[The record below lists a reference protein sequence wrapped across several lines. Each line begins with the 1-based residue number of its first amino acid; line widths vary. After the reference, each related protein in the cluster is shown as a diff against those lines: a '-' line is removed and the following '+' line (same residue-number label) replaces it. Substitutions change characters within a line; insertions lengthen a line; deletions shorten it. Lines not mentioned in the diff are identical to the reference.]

1 MIKGIWF
8 FGYSGCGKTF
18 ASKFLKK
25 KIKNS
30 ILLDGD
36 EVRKYIS
43 FDLGY
48 SLDERQMQ
56 IQRICGL
63 VKILK
68 KTRLFPI
75 ISTVYFNNYTKKFC
89 LKNKILPIRILRK
102 NMKSIFKS
110 HKTYKNKFNIV
121 GFDIKYSKIL
131 TKNIYNNGDKNF
143 CKKLT
148 LLIP

>member
-1 MIKGIWF
+1 MNKGIWF

-25 KIKNS
+25 KIKKS
-30 ILLDGD
+30 ILIDGD
-36 EVRKYIS
+36 QVRKYIS

-48 SLDERQMQ
+48 SLEERQIQ

-63 VKILK
+63 LRILLK
-68 KTRLFPI
+68 EQLFPI
-75 ISTVYFNNYTKKFC
+75 ISTVYFNNNAKKFC
-89 LKNKILPIRILRK
+89 LKNKISPVRIRRK

-131 TKNIYNNGDKNF
+131 TKNIYNKGDKNF

>member
-1 MIKGIWF
+1 MNKGIWF

-30 ILLDGD
+30 ILIDGD

-48 SLDERQMQ
+48 SLENRKTQ

-63 VKILK
+63 LKILL
-68 KTRLFPI
+68 KTQLFPI
-75 ISTVYFNNYTKKFC
+75 ISTVYFDKRAKKF
-89 LKNKILPIRILRK
+89 
-102 NMKSIFKS
+102 
-110 HKTYKNKFNIV
+110 
-121 GFDIKYSKIL
+121 
-131 TKNIYNNGDKNF
+131 
-143 CKKLT
+143 
-148 LLIP
+148 

>member
-1 MIKGIWF
+1 MNKGIWF

-30 ILLDGD
+30 ILIDGD

-48 SLDERQMQ
+48 SLENRKTQ

-63 VKILK
+63 LKILL
-68 KTRLFPI
+68 KTQLFPI
-75 ISTVYFNNYTKKFC
+75 ISTVYFDKRAKKFC
-89 LKNKILPIRILRK
+89 LKNKIFPIKILRK
-102 NMKSIFKS
+102 NMKNIFRS
-110 HKTYKNKFNIV
+110 HKTYKNKSNIV
-121 GFDIKYSKIL
+121 GFDIQYPKIL

>member
-8 FGYSGCGKTF
+8 FGYSGSGKTF

-25 KIKNS
+25 RIKNS
-30 ILLDGD
+30 ILIDGD
-36 EVRKYIS
+36 KVRKYIS

-48 SLDERQMQ
+48 SLNDRQIQ

-63 VKILK
+63 LKILK
-68 KTRLFPI
+68 KTQLFPI
-75 ISTVYFNNYTKKFC
+75 ISTVYFDNYTKKFC
-89 LKNKILPIRILRK
+89 IKNKILPIRIIRK
-102 NMKSIFKS
+102 NMMSIFKS

-121 GFDIKYSKIL
+121 GIDIKYSKIL
-131 TKNIYNNGDKNF
+131 TKNIYNNGEKNF

>member
-1 MIKGIWF
+1 MNKGIWF

-25 KIKNS
+25 NIKDT
-30 ILLDGD
+30 ILIDGD

-48 SLDERQMQ
+48 SLENRKMQ

-63 VKILK
+63 LKILS
-68 KTRLFPI
+68 KTQLFPI
-75 ISTVYFNNYTKKFC
+75 ISTVYFDKRAKQFC

-102 NMKSIFKS
+102 NMKNIFKS
-110 HKTYKNKFNIV
+110 HKTYKNKSHVV
-121 GFDIKYSKIL
+121 GVDIKYPKIL
-131 TKNIYNNGDKNF
+131 TKNIYNNGDKSF
-143 CKKLT
+143 CKKLI